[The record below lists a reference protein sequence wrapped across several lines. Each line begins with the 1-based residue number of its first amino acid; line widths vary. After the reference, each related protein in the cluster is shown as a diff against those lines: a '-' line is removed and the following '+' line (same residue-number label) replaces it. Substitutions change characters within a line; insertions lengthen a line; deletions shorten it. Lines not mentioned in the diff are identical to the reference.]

1 MDFKIKCED
10 ESLRELVNQCID
22 IRKKMSDSMLK
33 ISEIASQHLDTDE
46 LDDDKIDEESE
57 DIYEEEKHLK

>member
-1 MDFKIKCED
+1 MDFKIKCDD

-33 ISEIASQHLDTDE
+33 ISEIALQHLDIDE
-46 LDDDKIDEESE
+46 LDDKIDEESE
-57 DIYEEEKHLK
+57 DVYEEEKHLK

>member
-1 MDFKIKCED
+1 MDFKIKCDD

-33 ISEIASQHLDTDE
+33 ISEIALQHLDIDE
-46 LDDDKIDEESE
+46 LDDKIDEESE
-57 DIYEEEKHLK
+57 EVYEEEKHLK